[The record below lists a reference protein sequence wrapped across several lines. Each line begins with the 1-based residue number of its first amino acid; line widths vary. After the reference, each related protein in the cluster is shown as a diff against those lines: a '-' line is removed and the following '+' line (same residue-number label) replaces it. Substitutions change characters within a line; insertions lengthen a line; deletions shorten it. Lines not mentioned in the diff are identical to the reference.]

1 MRDYSTEDRES
12 RLASSQLQRNA
23 EIARGIEGR
32 VLTFQKVYCDLATA
46 QNANNAM
53 KISVP
58 FRALFVR
65 TATDSTAVVYF
76 SPNENSI
83 GNIAEAMP
91 LYKNDSFNF
100 GIMIAGGYLWWP
112 AQTGKI
118 MEIYLSTEGEM
129 KPGSQVSQIAGGLSV
144 SDGSSLASNLLTGGL
159 ATIALPAAAAT
170 KILDT
175 DTDRKSAELYFD
187 TDVWVG
193 DASVSPNARG
203 LLVLAGGYTYKNT
216 AQLYAYPD
224 SGAGNVFGNVHK

>member
-1 MRDYSTEDRES
+1 MRNYSDADRES
-12 RLASSQLQRNA
+12 RQSESDLQRNSD
-23 EIARGIEGR
+23 IARGIAGR
-32 VLTFQKVYCDLATA
+32 VLTFQKIYCDLNTA

-53 KISVP
+53 KIGVP
-58 FRALFVR
+58 FRSLFVR

-100 GIMIAGGYLWWP
+100 GKTIPGGYLWWT
-112 AQTGKI
+112 AQSGKVI
-118 MEIYLSTEGEM
+118 EIYLSTDGEM

-144 SDGSSLASNLLTGGL
+144 SDGSALSSNLLT
-159 ATIALPAAAAT
+159 TAT

-187 TDVWVG
+187 NDVWVG
-193 DASVSPNARG
+193 DASVAVDVRG
-203 LLVLAGGYTYKNT
+203 RLVLAGEYIYKNT
-216 AQLYAYPD
+216 AQLYAVPV
-224 SGAGNVFGNVHK
+224 SGIAKVFGNVHK